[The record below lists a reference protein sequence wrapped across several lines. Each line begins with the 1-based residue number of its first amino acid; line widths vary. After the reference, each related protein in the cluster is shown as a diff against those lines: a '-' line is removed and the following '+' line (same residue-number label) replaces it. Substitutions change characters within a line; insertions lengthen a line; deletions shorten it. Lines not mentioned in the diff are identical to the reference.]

1 MTLPFLAGSV
11 AQLVAACVTGWAL
24 SELVLRR
31 IESERTPAWGLPE
44 RALAAVVGFVALCV
58 ALMVLHMATGGAVFG
73 VSFVVPLAAVVVAVF
88 GLRRDGIPRGVP
100 WVPLAALCLVL
111 AAVFV
116 APDLVA
122 GPGIRTG
129 DPPWHLG
136 WTEQLLHGEAVPTG
150 PAPELG
156 RNAYPW
162 GLHAVM
168 ATLTRLVPGT
178 DPLMALEALHFL
190 LAFALP
196 LAAACLA
203 RRVRP
208 DAGWAGALAMAF
220 VGGWGWIT
228 ARGADFVT
236 SPTQARYG
244 ADLVVASPNSVYELL
259 PPALP
264 RELGLVLLAA
274 FGVFLARALDAHA
287 DRWRVAA
294 GVTAGLVGLVS
305 VPMFVSALV
314 WTAAAIVAARKGEH
328 LRTSWELILAAFVVF
343 GLWLGPVV
351 VNFVRLGGFVDITPQ
366 LGKEWPVPTS
376 LASWG
381 LLLPLALAGG
391 AVAARR
397 GGGGRLILGFAAATS
412 LLLAL
417 ALARKS
423 FNWELGGNA
432 TLLHQG
438 RVWPPAHLVGAA
450 LAGVALTTVFAWGW
464 SRRRALA
471 LAGGAALLIVGAA
484 SPVLASI
491 RLTEIVEEHEDGF
504 IYGRDDLAPGSFVR
518 EAAELLGPA
527 DVVAVRGSDALAFHL
542 FEFSGC
548 RLADYDDARLVG
560 NDLRIRF
567 AEPAEEWDRRMA
579 AGGFDATYE
588 VVPLA
593 EAADALVQGE
603 FEGEQWGLV
612 ARR

>member
-1 MTLPFLAGSV
+1 VTLSFLAG
-11 AQLVAACVTGWAL
+11 ALGQLVAACATGWAV

-31 IESERTPAWGLPE
+31 LDRELPPSWGLPE
-44 RALAAVVGFVALCV
+44 RALAALAGFVALCV
-58 ALMVLHMATGGAVFG
+58 ALMVAHITTGGAVFG
-73 VSFVVPLAAVVVAVF
+73 TIFLVPVAGALVLAT
-88 GLRRDGIPRGVP
+88 GLRLSRLPRGVP
-100 WVPLAALCLVL
+100 WLPLLAFVVVIGAIFVL
-111 AAVFV
+111 
-116 APDLVA
+116 PDLVA

-178 DPLMALEALHFL
+178 DPLVALEALHFL
-190 LAFALP
+190 LVLALP

-208 DAGWAGALAMAF
+208 NAGWAAAAAMSL

-228 ARGADFVT
+228 AGGPDFVT
-236 SPTQARYG
+236 SPTDARYG

-274 FGVFLARALDAHA
+274 FGVFLARALDART
-287 DRWRVAA
+287 DRWRVVA
-294 GVTAGLVGLVS
+294 GATAGLVGLVS

-314 WTAAAIVAARKGEH
+314 WTVAAIVAARRGDH
-328 LRTSWELILAAFVVF
+328 LRTSWVLMLVAFGVF
-343 GLWLGPVV
+343 GLWLGPVIAD
-351 VNFVRLGGFVDITPQ
+351 FARLGGFVDITPQ
-366 LGKEWPVPTS
+366 LGKEWPIPTS

-381 LLLPLALAGG
+381 LLLPLAVVGA
-391 AVAARR
+391 AVASRKTGEAR
-397 GGGGRLILGFAAATS
+397 LVLGFGAATA
-412 LLLAL
+412 LLLGF
-417 ALARKS
+417 ALARKT
-423 FNWELGGNA
+423 FGWELAGNA

-450 LAGVALTTVFAWGW
+450 LAGVALTAAFVWVW
-464 SRRRALA
+464 PRRRILA
-471 LAGGAALLIVGAA
+471 VVGAAALMTVGAA

-491 RLTEIVEEHEDGF
+491 RLTEIVEHHEDGF
-504 IYGRDDLAPGSFVR
+504 LYGRADLVAGSFVR
-518 EAAELLGPA
+518 KAAELLGPE
-527 DVVAVRGSDALAFHL
+527 DIVSVPDSSALAFHL

-548 RLADYDDARLVG
+548 RLAVYDDPRLDG

-567 AEPAEEWDRRMA
+567 AEPAEEWDREMA
-579 AGGFDATYE
+579 AGGFEADFE
-588 VVPLA
+588 VVPLRTA
-593 EAADALVQGE
+593 SDALVTGE
-603 FEGEQWGLV
+603 FESKQWALV
-612 ARR
+612 AR

>member
-1 MTLPFLAGSV
+1 VTLSFLAGAL
-11 AQLVAACVTGWAL
+11 AQLVAACVTGWVV
-24 SELVLRR
+24 SELVLSR
-31 IESERTPAWGLPE
+31 IDSGAPKTWGLPE
-44 RALAAVVGFVALCV
+44 RALAAVAGFAALCV
-58 ALMVLHMATGGAVFG
+58 AFMVMHMATGGAVFG
-73 VSFVVPLAAVVVAVF
+73 TAVVVPV
-88 GLRRDGIPRGVP
+88 LTV
-100 WVPLAALCLVL
+100 LVL
-111 AAVFV
+111 AAGARRARTPSGIPWLPVIAFVLVVGAVFV
-116 APDLVA
+116 LPDLVA
-122 GPGIRTG
+122 GPGARTG

-168 ATLTRLVPGT
+168 ATLTRLVPGS
-178 DPLMALEALHFL
+178 DPLTALEALHFML
-190 LAFALP
+190 VLSLP

-208 DAGWAGALAMAF
+208 DAGWAAAIGMSL
-220 VGGWGWIT
+220 VGGWGWIE
-228 ARGADFVT
+228 AGGPEFVT

-274 FGVFLARALDAHA
+274 FGIFLARALEVRA
-287 DRWRVAA
+287 DRWRVVA

-314 WTAAAIVAARKGEH
+314 WTAAAIVIARKGEH
-328 LRTSWELILAAFVVF
+328 LRTAWELVLVAFIVF
-343 GLWLGPVV
+343 GLWLGPVIAD
-351 VNFVRLGGFVDITPQ
+351 FIRFGGFVDITPQ

-376 LASWG
+376 LGSWG
-381 LLLPLALAGG
+381 MLLPLAVAG
-391 AVAARR
+391 AVVGVRR
-397 GGGGRLILGFAAATS
+397 GGGGRLVLGFAAATG
-412 LLLAL
+412 LLLL
-417 ALARKS
+417 FALARKT
-423 FNWELGGNA
+423 FGWELAGNA

-450 LAGVALTTVFAWGW
+450 LAGVAVSAGFSWLW

-471 LAGGAALLIVGAA
+471 ACAAAVLMVVGAA

-491 RLTEIVEEHEDGF
+491 RLTEIIEQHEVGF
-504 IYGRDDLAPGSFVR
+504 IYGRADMVEGSFVR
-518 EAAELLGPA
+518 EAAALLGPD
-527 DVVAVRGSDALAFHL
+527 DVVAVDGSDALAFHL

-548 RLADYDDARLVG
+548 RLADYDDPRLEG

-567 AEPAEEWDRRMA
+567 AERAAEWDRRIA
-579 AGGFDATYE
+579 AGGFEPGYE
-588 VVPLA
+588 VVPA
-593 EAADALVQGE
+593 GRATDPLVEGD
-603 FEGEQWGLV
+603 FEG
-612 ARR
+612 ARWALQRP